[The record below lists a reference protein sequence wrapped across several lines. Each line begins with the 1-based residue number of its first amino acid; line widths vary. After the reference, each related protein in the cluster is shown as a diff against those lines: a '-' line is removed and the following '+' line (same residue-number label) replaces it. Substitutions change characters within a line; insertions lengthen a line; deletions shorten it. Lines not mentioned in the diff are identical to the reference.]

1 MVEKKIPSTGTPS
14 TATIMI
20 SIVTHC
26 EDPPPLPQPSSPLNV
41 YSTHL
46 IRAPVPDGRDGQSK
60 HDAGPGQGSV
70 VVGPHQVH
78 RVLGGYA
85 ALPVGVAGIAVI
97 Q

>member
-1 MVEKKIPSTGTPS
+1 
-14 TATIMI
+14 MI

-26 EDPPPLPQPSSPLNV
+26 QDPPPPQLSSPLNV

>member
-1 MVEKKIPSTGTPS
+1 
-14 TATIMI
+14 MI

-26 EDPPPLPQPSSPLNV
+26 QDPPPPTIIPAQCI

-78 RVLGGYA
+78 RVLGRYA
-85 ALPVGVAGIAVI
+85 ALPVGVAGIVVI

>member
-20 SIVTHC
+20 SIVT
-26 EDPPPLPQPSSPLNV
+26 PPSSPLDV

-78 RVLGGYA
+78 RVLGRYA
-85 ALPVGVAGIAVI
+85 ALPVGVAGIVVI

>member
-26 EDPPPLPQPSSPLNV
+26 QDPPPSQLSSPLNV

-85 ALPVGVAGIAVI
+85 ALPVGVAGIVVI

>member
-26 EDPPPLPQPSSPLNV
+26 EDPPPQPSSPLYV
-41 YSTHL
+41 HSTHL

-70 VVGPHQVH
+70 VVGPHKVH

>member
-1 MVEKKIPSTGTPS
+1 MVEKKNPIHRNTLHGDYNDFYSHPLSG
-14 TATIMI
+14 
-20 SIVTHC
+20 
-26 EDPPPLPQPSSPLNV
+26 PPPQLSSPLNV

>member
-26 EDPPPLPQPSSPLNV
+26 EDPPPPSSPLDV

-60 HDAGPGQGSV
+60 HDARPGQGSV

-78 RVLGGYA
+78 RVLGRYA
-85 ALPVGVAGIAVI
+85 ALPVGVAGIVVI